1 MHLECLP
8 QSPTKCIA
16 DFTMRILHILFKKEL
31 KQYFCSPFGWV
42 VFAIIT
48 LLQGLSLSSVLE
60 QYEKRPVVNNMLL
73 DSLSTHTFTIY
84 FLFLFP
90 LITMKLF
97 SEEERSGTLETL
109 MTAPV
114 RTWQVILS
122 KYFAA
127 FVFYCFLW
135 LPLLLH
141 AKAFTFLSS
150 TPAPLNGGEMAGVF
164 IILFLIGTFFVAVG
178 CLASSLTSSQI
189 IAAIVTFGLLAFHM
203 FLGFIPMIMS
213 DNFGAEGMFHYINM
227 AEHINTFGQ
236 GLIDSRPFVYY
247 LSMTLFT
254 LLLTHHV
261 VDYRRWKN

>member
-1 MHLECLP
+1 
-8 QSPTKCIA
+8 
-16 DFTMRILHILFKKEL
+16 MRILHILFNKEL

-42 VFAIIT
+42 VFAIIM
-48 LLQGLSLSSVLE
+48 LLQGLCLSSVLQ

-73 DSLSTHTFTIY
+73 DSLTNPIFTIY

-109 MTAPV
+109 MTAPI
-114 RTWQVILS
+114 RTWQVVLS
-122 KYFAA
+122 KYLAA
-127 FVFYCFLW
+127 FVFYCTLWIPLFL
-135 LPLLLH
+135 H
-141 AKAFTFLSS
+141 VKIFSFLSS
-150 TPAPLNGGEMAGVF
+150 TPAPLNGGEMTGIFV
-164 IILFLIGTFFVAVG
+164 ILFLIGTFFVAVG

-189 IAAIVTFGLLAFHM
+189 IAAVVTFGLLAFHM
-203 FLGFIPMIMS
+203 FLGFVPVIMGES
-213 DNFGAEGMFHYINM
+213 FSGAGGAYFFHYINM
-227 AEHINTFGQ
+227 GEHINTFGQ

>member
-1 MHLECLP
+1 
-8 QSPTKCIA
+8 
-16 DFTMRILHILFKKEL
+16 MRILHILFRKEL
-31 KQYFCSPFGWV
+31 KQYFFSPFGWV
-42 VFAIIT
+42 VFAIIM
-48 LLQGLSLSSVLE
+48 LLQGFCLSSVLE

-73 DSLSTHTFTIY
+73 DSITNPIFTIY

-109 MTAPV
+109 MTAPI
-114 RTWQVILS
+114 RTWQVVLA
-122 KYFAA
+122 KYLAA
-127 FVFYCFLW
+127 FVFYCCLW
-135 LPLLLH
+135 LPLFIH
-141 AKAFTFLSS
+141 VKIFSFLSS
-150 TPAPLNGGEMAGVF
+150 TPAPLEWGQMAGVF
-164 IILFLIGTFFVAVG
+164 LILFLMGSFFIAVG

-189 IAAIVTFGLLAFHM
+189 IAAIVTFGLLALHM
-203 FLGFIPMIMS
+203 FLGFVPLIMGES
-213 DNFGAEGMFHYINM
+213 FSGAAGAQIFHYINM
-227 AEHINTFGQ
+227 GEHINTFGQ

>member
-1 MHLECLP
+1 ML
-8 QSPTKCIA
+8 T
-16 DFTMRILHILFKKEL
+16 LHILFKKEL
-31 KQYFCSPFGWV
+31 KQYFFSPFGWV
-42 VFAIIT
+42 VFAIIM
-48 LLQGLSLSSVLE
+48 LLQGLSLSSVLQ
-60 QYEKRPVVNNMLL
+60 QYEKQPVVNNMLL
-73 DSLSTHTFTIY
+73 DSLTTPIFTIY

-114 RTWQVILS
+114 KTWQVVFS

-127 FVFYCFLW
+127 FAFYCCLW
-135 LPLLLH
+135 LPLFLH
-141 AKAFTFLSS
+141 IKVFTFFSS
-150 TPAPLNGGEMAGVF
+150 TPAPLHTGQMIGVF
-164 IILFLIGTFFVAVG
+164 TILFLIGSFFVSVG

-189 IAAIVTFGLLAFHM
+189 IAAIVTFGLLAFHL
-203 FLGFIPMIMS
+203 FLGFVPLIMGE
-213 DNFGAEGMFHYINM
+213 NFAGDQVFYYINM
-227 AEHINTFGQ
+227 GDHISTFGQ

-247 LSMTLFT
+247 ISMTLFT

>member
-1 MHLECLP
+1 
-8 QSPTKCIA
+8 
-16 DFTMRILHILFKKEL
+16 MRILHILFKKEL
-31 KQYFCSPFGWV
+31 KQFFLSPFGWV
-42 VFAIIT
+42 VLAIIM
-48 LLQGLSLSSVLE
+48 LLQGLCLSSVLE
-60 QYEKRPVVNNMLL
+60 QYEKRPVVNNILL
-73 DSLSTHTFTIY
+73 DSLTNPIFTIY

-109 MTAPV
+109 MTAPI
-114 RTWQVILS
+114 RTWQVVLS

-127 FVFYCFLW
+127 LVFYCCLW
-135 LPLLLH
+135 IPLFFH
-141 AKAFTFLSS
+141 IKIFNFFSS
-150 TPAPLNGGEMAGVF
+150 TPIPLDSGEMTGVF
-164 IILFLIGTFFVAVG
+164 LILFLIGLFFVAVG

-203 FLGFIPMIMS
+203 FLGFVPVIMG
-213 DNFGAEGMFHYINM
+213 DDFLAAKAFHYINM
-227 AEHINTFGQ
+227 DEHIKTFGQ

-247 LSMTLFT
+247 TSMTLFT

>member
-1 MHLECLP
+1 
-8 QSPTKCIA
+8 
-16 DFTMRILHILFKKEL
+16 MRILHILFKKEL

-42 VFAIIT
+42 VFAIIM
-48 LLQGLSLSSVLE
+48 LLQGLCLSSVLE
-60 QYEKRPVVNNMLL
+60 QYAKRPVVNNMLL
-73 DSLSTHTFTIY
+73 DSLQTPIFTIY

-109 MTAPV
+109 MTAPI
-114 RTWQVILS
+114 RTWQVVLS

-127 FVFYCFLW
+127 FVFYCCLW
-135 LPLLLH
+135 LPLFIH
-141 AKAFTFLSS
+141 IKVFSFLSS
-150 TPAPLNGGEMAGVF
+150 TPAPLNAGQMTGVF
-164 IILFLIGTFFVAVG
+164 LILFLIGSFFVAVG

-189 IAAIVTFGLLAFHM
+189 IAAVVTFGLLAFHM
-203 FLGFIPMIMS
+203 FLGFVPIIMGES
-213 DNFGAEGMFHYINM
+213 FSGAGAAYFFHYINM
-227 AEHINTFGQ
+227 GEHINTFGQ